1 MTTAIGIT
9 RRPVRVAIVA
19 LVVGF
24 LALGALLVPGGP
36 ARGDEAST
44 VDVSGATLSWRLSE
58 YVFTNPASFGI
69 RTAEAP
75 ATIDA
80 DAWHFTGGTGT
91 YDSTTGAVS
100 VAFEGRMN
108 FGNTAAGNYEIQFDD
123 PTFVVDA
130 GGAGRL
136 LADVYVRGPGS
147 APLTLKG
154 SDVVVST
161 FTASTLAL
169 GGHVQLTVTPD
180 FPARPDQSPTAT
192 YTQGQFPQTLL
203 DAVGASFAAHFRQTG
218 AVTPSAN
225 DLLKPPA
232 PITLAFWMPG
242 VGVTPTTDVVYEGAT
257 LTVSGS
263 GIDPDANVY
272 ADGPLVGE
280 PAGIEVAFGRFAEAW
295 QPSASAPDEA
305 REVLVSKRV
314 VPEATRTLLE
324 GLGVPSSSL
333 ATLNAD
339 GTFETTLDVA
349 PGGTSAGAYAVATYA
364 AGGTPNASHEFL
376 TPVTF
381 AAAVTTTTTTA
392 PPPTT
397 TTLPGGPPGGNE
409 VVDGGLDW
417 GMKASFRS
425 YIQTTAAG
433 TITPG
438 NGATT
443 NGDGTFHFPLDVS
456 GDEYDEG
463 DVTAAFDGLVHFTG
477 HSGALDLTVS
487 DLRVVTTGST
497 GVLVADLVNAPVGD
511 TPETFDDVD
520 LVSLDLS
527 GSGPVVVG
535 TSLRWDD
542 IVASLTADGAEAFAG
557 FYTSGTAFDTA
568 DLVLEFESVPEG
580 AGGGGPVAGLDKT
593 SVRPGDRL
601 TVSATGFTPGE
612 QAEVW
617 VHSDPVF
624 VGSTTAGTDGSVVY
638 TFTVPDLPPGE
649 HRVEIRGIT
658 SGRSVFSAT
667 FTVTETGSAGSR
679 LAFTGANGAT
689 TDLIFAGSALVL
701 FGGGALLAAAR
712 QRRRVEQAAQ
722 AAA

>member
-1 MTTAIGIT
+1 MTTTMGIT
-9 RRPVRVAIVA
+9 RRSVRVAIVA
-19 LVVGF
+19 LVAGF
-24 LALGALLVPGGP
+24 LALGALFVPGGP
-36 ARGDEAST
+36 ARGDEAPGAE
-44 VDVSGATLSWRLSE
+44 VSGATLSWRLSE

-80 DAWHFTGGTGT
+80 NAWQFTGGTGT
-91 YDSTTGAVS
+91 YDPSTGEVS

-123 PTFVVDA
+123 PSFVVDA

-180 FPARPDQSPTAT
+180 FPARPDPSPTAT

-203 DAVGASFAAHFRQTG
+203 DAVGSSFAAHFRQTG

-242 VGVTPTTDVVYEGAT
+242 VGVTPTTDIPFEGGT
-257 LTVSGS
+257 VTVSGS

-280 PAGIEVAFGRFAEAW
+280 PAGIEVAFGRFAEVW
-295 QPSASAPDEA
+295 QPSASASDET
-305 REVLVSKRV
+305 REVLASKHV
-314 VPEATRTLLE
+314 VPAATRTLLE

-339 GTFETTLDVA
+339 GTFETTLDIE
-349 PGGTSAGAYAVATYA
+349 PGGSSAGADAVATYA
-364 AGGTPNASHEFL
+364 AGGIANASHEFL

-381 AAAVTTTTTTA
+381 AAAVTTTTA

-397 TTLPGGPPGGNE
+397 TLPGDPPGGDE

-417 GMKASFRS
+417 GLKASFRN

-443 NGDGTFHFPLDVS
+443 NGDGTFHFPLDVN
-456 GDEYDEG
+456 GDEYVEG
-463 DVTAAFDGLVHFTG
+463 DVTAAFDGSVHFTG

-511 TPETFDDVD
+511 APETFDDVE
-520 LVSLDLS
+520 LVALDLS
-527 GSGPVVVG
+527 GSGPIVVG

-557 FYTSGTAFDTA
+557 FYTTGTAFDTA
-568 DLVLEFESVPEG
+568 DLVLDFESVPDG
-580 AGGGGPVAGLDKT
+580 AGGSGPVAGLDKT

-601 TVSATGFTPGE
+601 TVNATGYTPGE

-617 VHSDPVF
+617 VHSDPVL

-667 FTVTETGSAGSR
+667 FTVVGGSGTSP
-679 LAFTGANGAT
+679 LAFTGANRAT
-689 TDLIFAGSALVL
+689 TDLVLAGSGLIL
-701 FGGGALLAAAR
+701 LGGGALVAAAR
-712 QRRRVEQAAQ
+712 QRRRTLQLPA
-722 AAA
+722 

>member
-1 MTTAIGIT
+1 MTAIGIT
-9 RRPVRVAIVA
+9 RRPTRVAIVA

-24 LALGALLVPGGP
+24 LALGAAFVPFRQ
-36 ARGDEAST
+36 ARGVEGGSAVAVT
-44 VDVSGATLSWRLSE
+44 GATFDWKISE
-58 YVFTNPASFGI
+58 YA
-69 RTAEAP
+69 RTSSSLSPLAGATAP
-75 ATIDA
+75 ATYDSGTGY
-80 DAWHFTGGTGT
+80 HFTGGAGT
-91 YDSTTGAVS
+91 YDPSTGALSLTFSGEMFVGNQNQGGYGIKFIDPVLTVSGGTGTIVSS
-100 VAFEGRMN
+100 VAIR
-108 FGNTAAGNYEIQFDD
+108 
-123 PTFVVDA
+123 PS
-130 GGAGRL
+130 GGASGTYGTPVTGVTI
-136 LADVYVRGPGS
+136 A
-147 APLTLKG
+147 
-154 SDVVVST
+154 T
-161 FTASTLAL
+161 FSASTVSL
-169 GGHVQLTVTPD
+169 GGHVQLSITPD
-180 FPARPDQSPTAT
+180 FMARPDQSPTAT
-192 YTQGQFPQTLL
+192 YTQGQFPQSLI
-203 DAVGASFAAHFRQTG
+203 DAVGSSLANHFRQSG
-218 AVTPSAN
+218 AVTPSASDPN
-225 DLLKPPA
+225 KPPA
-232 PITLAFWMPG
+232 AFSLGFWVPG
-242 VGVTPTTDVVYEGAT
+242 VGVTPSSDVPFEGGT
-257 LTVSGS
+257 VTVSGS

-272 ADGPLVGE
+272 AEGLVGE

-305 REVLVSKRV
+305 REVLARKYV

-339 GTFETTLDVA
+339 GTFETTLDIA
-349 PGGTSAGAYAVATYA
+349 PGGTSSGAYGVATYA
-364 AGGTPNASHEFL
+364 AGGTANASHEFL
-376 TPVTF
+376 TAITF
-381 AAAVTTTTTTA
+381 AAEVTTTTTTA
-392 PPPTT
+392 APTTT
-397 TTLPGGPPGGNE
+397 TTLPGDPPGGNE

-417 GMKASFRS
+417 GMKASFRN

-443 NGDGTFHFPLDVS
+443 NVDGTFHFPLDVS

-463 DVTAAFDGLVHFTG
+463 DITAAFDGSVHFTG

-520 LVSLDLS
+520 LVTLDLS

-542 IVASLTADGAEAFAG
+542 IVAALTADGAEAFAG
-557 FYTSGTAFDTA
+557 FYTTGTAFDTA

-638 TFTVPDLPPGE
+638 TFTVPDLPPGQ
-649 HRVEIRGIT
+649 HQVEIRGIT

-701 FGGGALLAAAR
+701 FGGGALFAAAR
-712 QRRRVEQAAQ
+712 QRRRTLQIPA
-722 AAA
+722 